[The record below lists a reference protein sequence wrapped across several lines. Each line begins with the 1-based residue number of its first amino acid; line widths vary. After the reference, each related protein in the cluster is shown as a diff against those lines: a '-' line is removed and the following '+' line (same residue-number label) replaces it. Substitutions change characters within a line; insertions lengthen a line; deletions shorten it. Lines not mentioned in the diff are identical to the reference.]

1 MMKTVIGYVNKQ
13 PVVIK
18 HFRKEPE
25 KELSDEEYKKMF
37 LESK

>member
-1 MMKTVIGYVNKQ
+1 MKTVIGYVNKS

-25 KELSDEEYKKMF
+25 KEIDDKEYEKLV